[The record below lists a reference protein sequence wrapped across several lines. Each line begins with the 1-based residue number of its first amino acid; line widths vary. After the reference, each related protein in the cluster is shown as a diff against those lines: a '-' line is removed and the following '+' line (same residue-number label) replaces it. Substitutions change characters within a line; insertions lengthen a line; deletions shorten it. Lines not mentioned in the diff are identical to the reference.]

1 MERLFL
7 SFLLSLSFSK
17 HKRSLH
23 AFLVNRLKIELEEI
37 LSRWLMDASP
47 LSAGFF

>member
-7 SFLLSLSFSK
+7 SFLLPLSFSK

-23 AFLVNRLKIELEEI
+23 AFLVNRLKVDRKKI
-37 LSRWLMDASP
+37 LSRW
-47 LSAGFF
+47 